1 MGQAIRQTLKELGL
15 PPISVVYSSPLQ
27 RCRQTAAAA
36 IGSLVDEATQDS
48 FAVRVEEG
56 LTESANAAWYGS
68 WCLPGADSTWGYRP
82 KRPDGSTMHLHQI
95 DMHALHD
102 AAKKPV
108 QGILEDWTT
117 LSGTDDS
124 SLKDMDISYESI
136 SKLPAPYC
144 WGHFETRKDQRERMY
159 KTIDLVAKNGE
170 SIICI
175 SHGGPIT
182 HLYERLTGNDWTAH
196 GESSYTCF
204 SIYVQDEGGPWNPIV
219 VNDSKHL
226 S

>member
-1 MGQAIRQTLKELGL
+1 
-15 PPISVVYSSPLQ
+15 
-27 RCRQTAAAA
+27 
-36 IGSLVDEATQDS
+36 
-48 FAVRVEEG
+48 
-56 LTESANAAWYGS
+56 
-68 WCLPGADSTWGYRP
+68 
-82 KRPDGSTMHLHQI
+82 
-95 DMHALHD
+95 MHALHD

-117 LSGTDDS
+117 LSGTNDS

-144 WGHFETRKDQRERMY
+144 WGNFETRKDQRERMY
-159 KTIDLVAKNGE
+159 KTIDLVAKKGE

>member
-1 MGQAIRQTLKELGL
+1 
-15 PPISVVYSSPLQ
+15 
-27 RCRQTAAAA
+27 
-36 IGSLVDEATQDS
+36 
-48 FAVRVEEG
+48 
-56 LTESANAAWYGS
+56 
-68 WCLPGADSTWGYRP
+68 
-82 KRPDGSTMHLHQI
+82 
-95 DMHALHD
+95 MHALHD

-144 WGHFETRKDQRERMY
+144 WGNFETRKDQRERMY
-159 KTIDLVAKNGE
+159 KTIDLVAKKGE